1 MFAKLLKYEF
11 KYVGKWYFA
20 LNSAILV
27 IAPILGFF
35 LKSLMERTD
44 NLTSS
49 IIPFSLFLILG
60 ALIASSWAATIFIII
75 KRFYNNIFG
84 REGYLTLTLPAS
96 IHQIILSKLVASIIW
111 SFFNALVIII
121 AILLVV
127 IPSVGVKELLIV
139 LPYIHEIFPE
149 SNTFFFSLYML
160 LSAIAGTLMIYL
172 AIALGQLF
180 TDRRVLMGFVFYV
193 VLAILLSILS
203 VMFVDNNLLINDQ
216 IYSTRFYYYYFV
228 QFIVEIAIFYSGTY
242 FIIKNKLNIQ

>member
-1 MFAKLLKYEF
+1 M
-11 KYVGKWYFA
+11 
-20 LNSAILV
+20 
-27 IAPILGFF
+27 
-35 LKSLMERTD
+35 
-44 NLTSS
+44 
-49 IIPFSLFLILG
+49 
-60 ALIASSWAATIFIII
+60 
-75 KRFYNNIFG
+75 
-84 REGYLTLTLPAS
+84 
-96 IHQIILSKLVASIIW
+96 
-111 SFFNALVIII
+111 VIII

-216 IYSTRFYYYYFV
+216 IYSTRFYYYYFLCSLSLRLLFFTV
-228 QFIVEIAIFYSGTY
+228 AHTLLSRI
-242 FIIKNKLNIQ
+242 N